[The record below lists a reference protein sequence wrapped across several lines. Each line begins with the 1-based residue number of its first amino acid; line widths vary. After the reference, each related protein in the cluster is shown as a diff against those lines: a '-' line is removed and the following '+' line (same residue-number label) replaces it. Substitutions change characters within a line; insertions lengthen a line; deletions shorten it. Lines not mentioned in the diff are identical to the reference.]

1 MTIHNEPPPAS
12 TESSSVPSGLKRVVV
27 ASMAGTVVEWYE
39 FFLYATAATL
49 VFNKVFFAEGAGDK
63 ALIAALLTYA
73 VGFVARPLGGVVF
86 GHFGDKYGRKKLLQ
100 FSLLLVGAVTF
111 LMGCL
116 PTYGQI
122 GFWAPIL
129 LVVLRFMQGFAV
141 GGEWG
146 GAVLLVA
153 EHSPNRS
160 RAFWASWPQAAVP
173 VGNMLATV
181 VLLVLTGTLSDAAF
195 LSWGWRVAFW
205 LSAVV
210 VLVGCYIRTKVTDAP
225 IFIEAQQ
232 EVERVKAVSYGVFEV
247 LKRYPRGVFTAMGL
261 RFAENIMYYL
271 VVTFSIV
278 YLKNHVGADTGDILW
293 WLLAAHAVHFLV
305 IPQVGRLS
313 DRFGR
318 RPVYIVGTVLAG
330 TWGFFAFPLMNTANY
345 LAIMAAVIIGLVIHA
360 IMYAP
365 QPAIMAEMFP
375 TRMRYSGVS
384 LGYQVTSI
392 VAGSLAPA
400 IATWLLGEFGAACA
414 RELAARGAV
423 VTVADLDDVGAR
435 AVAEEIGGK
444 AWAIDFSDVAALE
457 ELQLD
462 ADILVNNAGV
472 QHVSPIPEF
481 PPDRFRLMMAL
492 MVEAPFL
499 LIRAAL
505 PHMYGQNFGRIIN
518 LSSVHGIRA
527 SEYKVAYV
535 TAKHALEGLSKV
547 TALEGGPHDVT
558 SNCVNPGYVRTPLVT
573 KQIADQAR
581 THGIPEDQVVAEIL
595 LKESAIKRL
604 VEPEEVAA
612 LVGWLASP
620 AAGMVT
626 GASYTMD
633 GGWSAR

>member
-1 MTIHNEPPPAS
+1 MGVTDADNAG
-12 TESSSVPSGLKRVVV
+12 TSVPTGLKRVVV

-49 VFNKVFFAEGAGDK
+49 VFNKVFFAEGTSEASG
-63 ALIAALLTYA
+63 LIAALLTYA

-100 FSLLLVGAVTF
+100 FAILLVGAVTF

-122 GFWAPIL
+122 GVWAPIL

-153 EHSPNRS
+153 EHSPIDKRG
-160 RAFWASWPQAAVP
+160 FWASWPQAAVP

-181 VLLVLTGTLSDAAF
+181 VLLVLTGLLPETAF

-210 VLVGCYIRTKVTDAP
+210 VLIGYYIRTKVTDAP
-225 IFIEAQQ
+225 IFVAAQE
-232 EVERVKAVSYGVFEV
+232 EVERVKAVSYGVVEV

-278 YLKNHVGADTGDILW
+278 YLKTHVGADTSDILW
-293 WLLAAHAVHFLV
+293 WLLVAHAVHFIV

-318 RPVYIVGTVLAG
+318 RPVYIVGAIAGG
-330 TWGFFAFPLMNTANY
+330 TWGFFAFPMMNSGSY
-345 LAIMAAVIIGLVIHA
+345 GLIMAAIILGLVIHA
-360 IMYAP
+360 LMYAP

-400 IATWLLGEFGAACA
+400 IATWLLEKYGSAVPIALYLAGAS
-414 RELAARGAV
+414 LI
-423 VTVADLDDVGAR
+423 TL
-435 AVAEEIGGK
+435 
-444 AWAIDFSDVAALE
+444 VAALFNRE
-457 ELQLD
+457 TKGLDLATLD
-462 ADILVNNAGV
+462 AADREQLAKAGV
-472 QHVSPIPEF
+472 V
-481 PPDRFRLMMAL
+481 
-492 MVEAPFL
+492 
-499 LIRAAL
+499 
-505 PHMYGQNFGRIIN
+505 
-518 LSSVHGIRA
+518 
-527 SEYKVAYV
+527 
-535 TAKHALEGLSKV
+535 
-547 TALEGGPHDVT
+547 
-558 SNCVNPGYVRTPLVT
+558 
-573 KQIADQAR
+573 
-581 THGIPEDQVVAEIL
+581 
-595 LKESAIKRL
+595 
-604 VEPEEVAA
+604 
-612 LVGWLASP
+612 
-620 AAGMVT
+620 
-626 GASYTMD
+626 
-633 GGWSAR
+633 